1 MNGCRIKLFIFLI
14 AAASAISC
22 TKKSDS
28 SDAAPSPPT
37 LNLPVT
43 LNRLNA
49 TQFEVIIDTSGLSGF
64 STSELSFS
72 LSNATSTAFSNSSGA
87 IYSSTVTSSI
97 TSGEVQ
103 LALSWRN
110 YRTSTIA
117 LIFPNIDATWDQPE
131 AVPGYV
137 NTNGWEDSPEISP
150 DGNYLAVSTYSPV
163 TLVQCILDGNLKT
176 TLSCNTNSYGS
187 LALQRPNF
195 PGANRVLSPTSINH
209 SVSILNP
216 PNTTN
221 AFPPVSSYIFT
232 RQSDGSFKGSLPVYV
247 DWDSYT
253 WGAPFGFHFRRKISD
268 GVYYAYTAFG
278 DLMLGNGN
286 RIQSVQ
292 LDLTGSSVVLGRMYL
307 SGGVLTKANWT
318 MTPLSIPG
326 LASQA
331 GNPASSVYGLTGD
344 GYLFWDDESL
354 PANSRDLYFATET
367 AAGIFGSKQTVGL
380 SQAGLDEYQPY
391 FFQNRLYFSLIHGAI
406 FSSELTSGAN
416 PALAGS
422 WSALRLEIGTDS
434 SHTHVGRLAAMGEPS
449 LYTDSNGKKWMYFAY
464 AVSEA
469 TSLNLNIGR
478 VRAK

>member
-1 MNGCRIKLFIFLI
+1 MKLFIILV
-14 AAASAISC
+14 AAVSLISC
-22 TKKSDS
+22 TNKSDS
-28 SDAAPSPPT
+28 SEGATPSPPA

-43 LNRLNA
+43 LNRLNS
-49 TQFEVIIDTSGLSGF
+49 TQFEMIIDASSLSGF
-64 STSELSFS
+64 SSGDMTFS
-72 LSNATSTAFSNSSGA
+72 LVNATSTAFSNSSGA
-87 IYSSTVTSSI
+87 IYKSTVTSSI

-110 YRTSTIA
+110 YSASTTA
-117 LIFPNIDATWDQPE
+117 LIFPNIDAAWDQAE

-150 DGNYLAVSTYSPV
+150 DGDYLAVSTYSPV
-163 TLVQCILDGNLKT
+163 SLVQCLLDGLLKT
-176 TLSCNTNSYGS
+176 TPSCNTNSFSS

-195 PGANRVLSPTSINH
+195 PGASRVLSSTSINH
-209 SVSILNP
+209 TVSILNP
-216 PNTTN
+216 PDTTN
-221 AFPPVSSYIFT
+221 AYPPVGSYIFT
-232 RQSDGSFKGSLPVYV
+232 RQSDGSFKGPKSVYV

-253 WGAPFGFHFRRKISD
+253 WGAPFGFHFRRKVSD

-286 RIQSVQ
+286 KLQSVQ

-307 SGGVLTKANWT
+307 SGGVLTKSDWA

-331 GNPASSVYGLTGD
+331 GNPASSVYGPTGD

-367 AAGIFGSKQTVGL
+367 AAGTFGSKQTVGL
-380 SQAGLDEYQPY
+380 SQAGLDEYQPF

-416 PALAGS
+416 PSLAGS
-422 WSALRLEIGTDS
+422 WSALKLEIGTDS
-434 SHTHVGRLAAMGEPS
+434 SHVHVGRIASVGEPS
-449 LYTDSNGKKWMYFAY
+449 LYTDSSGKKWMYFAY
-464 AVSEA
+464 AISEA
-469 TSLNLNIGR
+469 TGLNLNIGR